1 MHKRVLKFMYC
12 LNKSCNLYNK
22 ISLQLAIN
30 GSQSHMCNTINY
42 VCYKYNIWKYD
53 LFSTKPP
60 MWCHKINNS
69 VQPADSMLSST
80 EIIKDMLHCRDS
92 HNYSFFKL
100 HEINT
105 ILLTVCTA

>member
-1 MHKRVLKFMYC
+1 
-12 LNKSCNLYNK
+12 
-22 ISLQLAIN
+22 
-30 GSQSHMCNTINY
+30 MCNIINY
-42 VCYKYNIWKYD
+42 VSHKYNICKHD

-60 MWCHKINNS
+60 MWYHKINNS
-69 VQPADSMLSST
+69 VQPADATLIGT

-92 HNYSFFKL
+92 YNYSLFKL